1 MKRLL
6 SHICFIATGFSYIPS
21 AFTHDFSRSHSFW
34 QLDKGR
40 VSGVFIVKQREA
52 TRIPIGAGREISLAD
67 HFVSYLKD
75 KVFVKTVD
83 GSCAGVIPGRLQ
95 GAAPGYFRVAFEY
108 QCPVDNGIVLAIPA
122 FHDFMEGHIHIAHIE
137 YVDTK
142 DLYQL
147 VFNKSRTER
156 NIVSPA
162 VTSGLEEEIAAGP
175 QSGWEIVKEF
185 VALGVGHVLSGMD
198 HLAFLLMLLFI
209 AVRPLKVIVIVTGFT
224 IGHSISLCLAYFH
237 IVSVDQA
244 ANEALIGFT
253 VLLVTVEYV
262 ARQTGMTAGYGIIGS
277 IILMALGCVSVVTGN
292 SAVPAL
298 LFVTLAL
305 FTLCYFMLLANL
317 KDFSY
322 LSTAMITMMFGFIHG
337 FGFAGNLN
345 EMKINDSS
353 ALFPLLGFN
362 VGVELGQL
370 SFILFVGATAY
381 MLTRL
386 KLQTV
391 RLSLPFLVV
400 PLLSGLGTYWFI
412 QRSLV

>member
-6 SHICFIATGFSYIPS
+6 SHICFIAIGFSYIPS
-21 AFTHDFSRSHSFW
+21 VFSHDFSRSHSFW

-52 TRIPIGAGREISLAD
+52 TRIPVGAGREISLAD

-75 KVFVKTVD
+75 RVLVKAVD
-83 GSCAGVIPGRLQ
+83 GSCVGVLPGRLQ
-95 GAAPGYFRVAFEY
+95 SAAPGYFRVAFEY

-137 YVDTK
+137 SAGAK

-156 NIVSPA
+156 NIVSHTIA
-162 VTSGLEEEIAAGP
+162 SGQDEEIIAGP
-175 QSGWEIVKEF
+175 RSDWGIVKEF
-185 VALGVGHVLSGMD
+185 VVLGVRHVLSGMD

-209 AVRPLKVIVIVTGFT
+209 AVRPLRIIAIVTGFT

-237 IVSVDQA
+237 IVSVAQA

-253 VLLVTVEYV
+253 VLLITVEY
-262 ARQTGMTAGYGIIGS
+262 ASRQTGMTAGYGVIGS
-277 IILMALGCVSVVTGN
+277 ILLTIIGCVAFFVGN
-292 SAVPAL
+292 SAVPAY
-298 LFVTLAL
+298 LFIALAL
-305 FTLCYFMLLANL
+305 FTLCYFLLLAHL
-317 KDFSY
+317 KDISY
-322 LSTAMITMMFGFIHG
+322 FLTAVITVLFGFIHG

-345 EMKINDSS
+345 EMKIVAGS
-353 ALFPLLGFN
+353 ALYPLLGFN

-370 SFILFVGATAY
+370 SFILLVGAAVFI
-381 MLTRL
+381 LTRFR
-386 KLQTV
+386 LQAV
-391 RLSLPFLVV
+391 RLLLPFLVI
-400 PLLSGLGTYWFI
+400 PLISGLGTYWFI

>member
-1 MKRLL
+1 MKRLV
-6 SHICFIATGFSYIPS
+6 SHICFIAIGFSYIPS
-21 AFTHDFSRSHSFW
+21 VFTHDFSRSHSFW
-34 QLDKGR
+34 QLDQGR

-52 TRIPIGAGREISLAD
+52 TRIPMGAGRGISLAD

-75 KVFVKTVD
+75 RVFVKTVD

-137 YVDTK
+137 SADTK

-156 NIVSPA
+156 NIVSP
-162 VTSGLEEEIAAGP
+162 TITFGPEEEIVAGP
-175 QSGWEIVKEF
+175 QSDWEIVREF
-185 VALGVGHVLSGMD
+185 VVLGAGHVLSGMD

-209 AVRPLKVIVIVTGFT
+209 AVKPLKIIAIVTGFT

-237 IVSVDQA
+237 VVSVDQA

-262 ARQTGMTAGYGIIGS
+262 ARQTGMTASYGIIGS
-277 IILMALGCVSVVTGN
+277 ILLMTLGCVCVVTGIN
-292 SAVPAL
+292 AVPAL
-298 LFVTLAL
+298 LFVNLAL
-305 FTLCYFMLLANL
+305 FTLCYFLLLVHL
-317 KDFSY
+317 KEFSY
-322 LSTAMITMMFGFIHG
+322 FLTALITVLFGFIHG

-370 SFILFVGATAY
+370 SFILLVGATAY

-386 KLQTV
+386 RLQTV
-391 RLSLPFLVV
+391 RLSLPFLIV

-412 QRSLV
+412 QRSLI